1 MDVHG
6 SLNLIL
12 FVLIPVLW
20 TLFKFKFCYI
30 NFEILIRLKMPNQV
44 VTLLNR
50 LVWSRL
56 KHGYSESYRAI
67 VLSLYFLNTLWSI
80 LKHGYLE
87 MLLKAILNPYYS
99 SLLSYWWFQGTPRV
113 CQGIG
118 RHGGQWWRPGGA
130 SGEGRRS
137 VSIATRPQKVCRKC
151 LLCLISVVLFLVSF
165 LRRGGGLK
173 SINYLQFYF
182 FS

>member
-1 MDVHG
+1 MGIQKVIEQ
-6 SLNLIL
+6 SC
-12 FVLIPVLW
+12 FPYTSW
-20 TLFKFKFCYI
+20 TLYMVHSKTW
-30 NFEILIRLKMPNQV
+30 V
-44 VTLLNR
+44 
-50 LVWSRL
+50 
-56 KHGYSESYRAI
+56 
-67 VLSLYFLNTLWSI
+67 
-80 LKHGYLE
+80 LE

-137 VSIATRPQKVCRKC
+137 VSITTRHQKVCRKC

-165 LRRGGGLK
+165 LRGGGLK

-182 FS
+182 FPKCRLISLKQSNSMIFI

>member
-6 SLNLIL
+6 SLNLTL
-12 FVLIPVLW
+12 FVLIPVSW

-165 LRRGGGLK
+165 LRRGGVKEYKLFAVLFL
-173 SINYLQFYF
+173 S
-182 FS
+182 